1 MIKRM
6 DEWGE
11 ASHDQAWLPKM
22 IRTGLTEG
30 FLYIEMS
37 QFSLYDSEGEVDSDV
52 VDDYMLPIML
62 RLDTHAVDFIEL
74 LALTIKRSGDKTA
87 MTQLSDALTRL
98 EI

>member
-1 MIKRM
+1 MIERT

-22 IRTGLTEG
+22 IRSGLTEG

-37 QFSLYDSEGEVDSDV
+37 QFSLYDDEGEVDSDV
-52 VDDYMLPIML
+52 VDDYMLPVLL
-62 RLDTHAVDFIEL
+62 RLDTQAVEFIEL
-74 LALTIKRSGDKTA
+74 LALTIKRSGNKTA
-87 MTQLSDALTRL
+87 MNQLSDALTRL